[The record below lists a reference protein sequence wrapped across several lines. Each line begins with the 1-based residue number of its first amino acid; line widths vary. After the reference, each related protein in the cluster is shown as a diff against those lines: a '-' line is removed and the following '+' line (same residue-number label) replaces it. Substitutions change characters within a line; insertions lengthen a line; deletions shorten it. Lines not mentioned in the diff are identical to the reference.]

1 MLTTLLKIVAGIAVV
16 GIVALVSLAV
26 VWGIASSI
34 RERRVSKDNRDST

>member
-1 MLTTLLKIVAGIAVV
+1 MLMTLLKIVAGIAVV

-34 RERRVSKDNRDST
+34 RERRASRDDHGST